1 LLLPLPAVDVI
12 APAGQCSS
20 PMLLFASSGLDPL
33 LLLLAA
39 LALDMVVGDLPGAYR
54 FMPHPVMLV
63 GSAVTWLDRRLNR
76 ERRDAATRR
85 ARGLLAVAALALAA
99 AAVGTAL
106 ALALRALRFG
116 GAVEV
121 LLVAILL
128 AQRSL
133 FDHVAAV
140 ARALGQGGI
149 VGGREAVRHIV
160 GRDPQSL
167 DAHGVARAAIES
179 LVENFSDGVVAPALS
194 YALFGL
200 PGIFVYKTVNTLD
213 SMIGHKT
220 PRYLAFGW
228 AAARLDDLLNLVPAR
243 LSGMLLAAAALAVP
257 EARVAPAFRIML
269 RDAGK
274 HRSPNAG
281 WPEAAAAGALDLALA
296 GPRRY
301 HGEIVN
307 DPWLGDGRAR
317 ATIADISRAL
327 RLYIIACLLLAM
339 AVLGAY
345 LALRGARF

>member
-1 LLLPLPAVDVI
+1 
-12 APAGQCSS
+12 
-20 PMLLFASSGLDPL
+20 MLLFVASPLHPL
-33 LLLLAA
+33 LLLLGA
-39 LALDMVVGDLPGAYR
+39 LALDMVVGDLPVAFR
-54 FMPHPVMLV
+54 VVPHPVVLV
-63 GSAVTWLDRRLNR
+63 GHAVTWLDARLNR
-76 ERRDAATRR
+76 EWRSAR
-85 ARGLLAVAALALAA
+85 ARRVRGGVAVAVLVLAA
-99 AAVGTAL
+99 ASLGMAL
-106 ALALRALRFG
+106 AVLLRALRFG
-116 GAVEV
+116 WAVEV
-121 LLVAILL
+121 VLVAVLL

-133 FDHVAAV
+133 FEHVAAV
-140 ARALGQGGI
+140 GHALGEGGLAR
-149 VGGREAVRHIV
+149 GREAVQHIV

-167 DAHGVARAAIES
+167 DEHGVARAAIES
-179 LVENFSDGVVAPALS
+179 LAENFSDGVVAPAFF

-243 LSGMLLAAAALAVP
+243 LSGMLLAIAALAAP
-257 EARVAPAFRIML
+257 EAHARPAFRIML

-281 WPEAAAAGALDLALA
+281 WPEAATAGALDLALA

-301 HGEIVN
+301 HGEVVD

-327 RLYIIACLLLAM
+327 RLYVIACLVQATALLAAFLVIEG
-339 AVLGAY
+339 AV
-345 LALRGARF
+345 F

>member
-1 LLLPLPAVDVI
+1 MLLSLPAVDAAI
-12 APAGQCSS
+12 GGGHSTP
-20 PMLLFASSGLDPL
+20 PMLLFASPVDPL

-39 LALDMVVGDLPGAYR
+39 QALDMVVGDVPVAFR
-54 FMPHPVMLV
+54 TVPHPVVLV
-63 GSAVTWLDRRLNR
+63 GRAVAWLDERLNR
-76 ERRDAATRR
+76 EWRADGVRR
-85 ARGLLAVAALALAA
+85 ARGILAVAVLVLAA
-99 AAVGTAL
+99 AAIGAAL
-106 ALALRALRFG
+106 AVVLRLIRFG
-116 GAVEV
+116 WAVEAV
-121 LLVAILL
+121 VVAVLL

-140 ARALGQGGI
+140 RYGLGAGGL

-167 DAHGVARAAIES
+167 DEYGVARAAIES
-179 LVENFSDGVVAPALS
+179 LAENFSDGVVGPALF

-220 PRYLAFGW
+220 ARYRQFGW

-243 LSGMLLAAAALAVP
+243 FSGMLLAVAALALP
-257 EARVAPAFRIML
+257 KAHAGPAFRIML

-281 WPEAAAAGALDLALA
+281 WPEAATAGALDLALA

-301 HGEIVN
+301 LGELVN

-317 ATIADISRAL
+317 ATVADIARAL
-327 RLYIIACLLLAM
+327 RLYVIACVL
-339 AVLGAY
+339 LGAVV
-345 LALRGARF
+345 LAAFLARNGIRF

>member
-1 LLLPLPAVDVI
+1 
-12 APAGQCSS
+12 
-20 PMLLFASSGLDPL
+20 MLLFAPSGLDPL

-54 FMPHPVMLV
+54 FVPHPVALV
-63 GSAVTWLDRRLNR
+63 GGAVSWLDRRLNR
-76 ERRDAATRR
+76 ERRDARTRR
-85 ARGLLAVAALALAA
+85 VRGVLAVAALTLAA
-99 AAVGTAL
+99 ALVGLAL
-106 ALALRALRFG
+106 ALALRRLRFG
-116 GAVEV
+116 AAGEV

-140 ARALGQGGI
+140 GRALSQGGL

-167 DAHGVARAAIES
+167 DEHGVARAAIES

-213 SMIGHKT
+213 SMIGHRT
-220 PRYLAFGW
+220 PRYLQFGW

-281 WPEAAAAGALDLALA
+281 WPEAAAAGALGLALA

-301 HGEIVN
+301 HGEVVN

-339 AVLGAY
+339 AVLAAY
-345 LALRGARF
+345 LALRGAVF